1 MNIEVILFLAGNFI
15 TFLGYVIY
23 AFTRF
28 ARLENEVKHIIQ
40 EVDDFSDIKQLVYK
54 IHAQN
59 ELLLNMKVS
68 SATIA

>member
-1 MNIEVILFLAGNFI
+1 MIGNFI
-15 TFLGYVIY
+15 TFVGYIIY

-28 ARLENEVKHIIQ
+28 AKLENEVKHIIK

-59 ELLLNMKVS
+59 ELMLNMKVS
-68 SATIA
+68 SSALS